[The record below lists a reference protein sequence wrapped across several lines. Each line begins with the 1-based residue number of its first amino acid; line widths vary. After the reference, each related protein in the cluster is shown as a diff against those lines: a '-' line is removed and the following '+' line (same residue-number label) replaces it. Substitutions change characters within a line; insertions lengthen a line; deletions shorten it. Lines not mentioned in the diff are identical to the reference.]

1 MAICNKTTDDWNI
14 HWSNFS
20 ISTEQNPAQ
29 NFRRQIIFKILKNE
43 KISVRITLLKD
54 STSGE
59 TVYQEKHEPS
69 TDTNGLFTI
78 QIGASKLYAGDFSKI
93 DWSTGIYY
101 ILSEID
107 LKGGSNYS
115 IRGTSQLLSVPYA
128 LYAGNAA
135 KGEKG
140 DKGDTGLPGNDG
152 KSGPQGDKGDKG
164 DAGLTG
170 NDGKSGPQ
178 GDKGDKGNTGIAGN
192 DGKQGPQGDK
202 GDKGD
207 TGLTGND
214 GKQGPQG
221 DKGDKGD
228 TGVAGNDGKQGAQ
241 GDKGDKGD
249 TGAPGNDGQTGPQG
263 EKGDKGD
270 TGAPGNDGK
279 QGPQGDKGDKGD
291 TGIAGNNGQDG
302 AQGDK
307 GDKGDTGA
315 SGNDGKTGA
324 QGEKGDK
331 GDTGLPGN
339 NGQDGPQGDKGDKGD
354 TGIAGNN
361 GQTGAQGEKGDK
373 GDTGIAGND
382 GQTGLKGEKGDKGD
396 AGPAG
401 NDGKQG
407 AQGDKGDKGDGFK
420 SGTTKNQLLFWDG
433 TEWSLIPPGTHGQTL
448 TVCDGVLTWTSDGEC
463 PQKTTPISGY
473 GPNITDVEGN
483 SYKTV
488 YIGTQ
493 QWMAENLKTSKYN
506 DGSSI
511 PNVTDN
517 TEWSNL
523 STGAWCNYE
532 NSDSLGRIYGKLYNW
547 YAVSAT
553 SNGNKNVCP
562 SGWHAPTDA
571 EWTVLTDYLGGA
583 NVAGG
588 KMKDDIFI
596 NWVSPN
602 IGANNNS
609 LFKGIPAGNRFMD
622 GNFNYVGRFICWWTL
637 SEAAADASWSRILY
651 NNNITTDRGYSNK
664 NLGFSIRCLK
674 D

>member
-1 MAICNKTTDDWNI
+1 MKTLYTTLVLLLLTVNLWGQVPQQ
-14 HWSNFS
+14 FS
-20 ISTEQNPAQ
+20 YQAVVRDENGQ
-29 NFRRQIIFKILKNE
+29 ILKNE

-128 LYAGNAA
+128 LYAGNSA

-152 KSGPQGDKGDKG
+152 KSGSQGDKGDKG
-164 DAGLTG
+164 DDGL
-170 NDGKSGPQ
+170 
-178 GDKGDKGNTGIAGN
+178 AGN

-207 TGLTGND
+207 TGLPGND
-214 GKQGPQG
+214 GQTGPQG

-228 TGVAGNDGKQGAQ
+228 NGLPGNDGQTGPQ

-302 AQGDK
+302 PQGEKGDKGNTGLPGKDGKTGPQGEK
-307 GDKGDTGA
+307 GDKGDTGTP
-315 SGNDGKTGA
+315 GNDGQTGP

-339 NGQDGPQGDKGDKGD
+339 DGQTGPQGD
-354 TGIAGNN
+354 
-361 GQTGAQGEKGDK
+361 KGDK

-433 TEWSLIPPGTHGQTL
+433 TEWSLIPSGTHGQTL
-448 TVCDGVLTWTSDGEC
+448 TVCDGVLTWTSDGQC
-463 PQKTTPISGY
+463 PQKTTPTSGY

-517 TEWSNL
+517 NEWSNL

-547 YAVSAT
+547 YAFSAT

-562 SGWHAPTDA
+562 SGWHAPTDS
-571 EWTVLTDYLGGA
+571 EWTVLTDYLGGV

-588 KMKDDIFI
+588 KLKDIGTKNWSNPNASATNSSLFSAIPGGNRVFNGNYEAIFYYGFWWSSTD
-596 NWVSPN
+596 NDTDVAWLRNLNYSHGG
-602 IGANNNS
+602 GANINNYR
-609 LFKGIPAGNRFMD
+609 KTHG
-622 GNFNYVGRFICWWTL
+622 L
-637 SEAAADASWSRILY
+637 SV
-651 NNNITTDRGYSNK
+651 
-664 NLGFSIRCLK
+664 RCLK

>member
-1 MAICNKTTDDWNI
+1 MMKKTYTILVLLLLTVNLWGQVPQQ
-14 HWSNFS
+14 FS
-20 ISTEQNPAQ
+20 YQAVVRDENGQ
-29 NFRRQIIFKILKNE
+29 ILKNE

-54 STSGE
+54 SASGE
-59 TVYQEKHEPS
+59 IVYQEKHEPS
-69 TDTNGLFTI
+69 TDANGLFSI
-78 QIGASKLYAGDFSKI
+78 QIGASKLNAGDFSKI

-101 ILSEID
+101 VLSEID

-115 IRGTSQLLSVPYA
+115 IRGSSQLLSVPYA
-128 LYAGNAA
+128 LYAGNSA

-152 KSGPQGDKGDKG
+152 KSGLQGDKGDKG
-164 DAGLTG
+164 DAGLPG
-170 NDGKSGPQ
+170 YDGKSGPQ
-178 GDKGDKGNTGIAGN
+178 GDKGDKGDTGIAGN

-207 TGLTGND
+207 TGLPGKD
-214 GKQGPQG
+214 GQ
-221 DKGDKGD
+221 
-228 TGVAGNDGKQGAQ
+228 TGAQ

-249 TGAPGNDGQTGPQG
+249 TGLP
-263 EKGDKGD
+263 
-270 TGAPGNDGK
+270 
-279 QGPQGDKGDKGD
+279 
-291 TGIAGNNGQDG
+291 
-302 AQGDK
+302 
-307 GDKGDTGA
+307 
-315 SGNDGKTGA
+315 GNDGKTGA

-331 GDTGLPGN
+331 GDTGVAGNDGQPGPQGEKGDKGDTGIPGN
-339 NGQDGPQGDKGDKGD
+339 DGQTGAQGDKGDKGD
-354 TGIAGNN
+354 TGLPGNDGKQGPQGEKGDKGDTGASGN
-361 GQTGAQGEKGDK
+361 DGQTGPQGDKGDK

-396 AGPAG
+396 VGPAG

-433 TEWSLIPPGTHGQTL
+433 TEWSLIPSGTHGQTL
-448 TVCDGVLTWTSDGEC
+448 TVCDGVLTWTSDGQC
-463 PQKTTPISGY
+463 PQKKTPTSGY
-473 GPNITDVEGN
+473 GTNITDVDGN
-483 SYKTV
+483 TYKTV

-562 SGWHAPTDA
+562 SGWHLPSDA
-571 EWTVLTDYLGGA
+571 EWTILTDYLGGNDVSGA
-583 NVAGG
+583 KLRSIELNSW
-588 KMKDDIFI
+588 D
-596 NWVSPN
+596 SPN
-602 IGANNNS
+602 ETASNSSLFSALGAGMRNNGAGYSDLRKSAVWWTNNS
-609 LFKGIPAGNRFMD
+609 IDNLIAS
-622 GNFNYVGRFICWWTL
+622 FIYLLPGKNGPNSC
-637 SEAAADASWSRILY
+637 SICKY
-651 NNNITTDRGYSNK
+651 NNPKQYGV
-664 NLGFSIRCLK
+664 SIRCLK

>member
-1 MAICNKTTDDWNI
+1 MMKKLYIILVLLLLTVNLWGQVPQQ
-14 HWSNFS
+14 FS
-20 ISTEQNPAQ
+20 YQAVVRDENGQ
-29 NFRRQIIFKILKNE
+29 ILKNE

-54 STSGE
+54 SASGE

-69 TDTNGLFTI
+69 TDANGLFSI
-78 QIGASKLYAGDFSKI
+78 QIGASKLNAGDFSKI

-101 ILSEID
+101 VLSEID

-115 IRGTSQLLSVPYA
+115 ISGSSQLLSVPYA
-128 LYAGNAA
+128 LYAGNSA

-152 KSGPQGDKGDKG
+152 KSGLQGDKGDKG

-214 GKQGPQG
+214 GKQGLQGGKGDKGDTGIAGNDGQTGPQG

-228 TGVAGNDGKQGAQ
+228 TGLTGNDGKQ
-241 GDKGDKGD
+241 
-249 TGAPGNDGQTGPQG
+249 GPQG

-270 TGAPGNDGK
+270 TGEP
-279 QGPQGDKGDKGD
+279 
-291 TGIAGNNGQDG
+291 
-302 AQGDK
+302 
-307 GDKGDTGA
+307 
-315 SGNDGKTGA
+315 GNDGKTGA

-331 GDTGLPGN
+331 GDTGVAGNDGQPGPQGEKGDKGDTGIPGN
-339 NGQDGPQGDKGDKGD
+339 DGKTGAQGDKGDKGD
-354 TGIAGNN
+354 TGLPGND
-361 GQTGAQGEKGDK
+361 GKQGPQGEKGDTGASGASGNDGQIGPQGDKGDK

-433 TEWSLIPPGTHGQTL
+433 TEWSLIPSGTHGQTL
-448 TVCDGVLTWTSDGEC
+448 TVCDGVLTWTSDGQC
-463 PQKTTPISGY
+463 PQKTTPTSGY
-473 GPNITDVEGN
+473 GTNITDVEGN

-506 DGSSI
+506 DGSEITNI
-511 PNVTDN
+511 PQN
-517 TEWSNL
+517 TLWQQDTL
-523 STGAWCNYE
+523 GAWCYYE
-532 NSDSLGRIYGKLYNW
+532 NNSAYNVAYGKLYNW
-547 YAVSAT
+547 YVT
-553 SNGNKNVCP
+553 YTNGNKNVCP
-562 SGWHAPTDA
+562 SGWHIPTNN
-571 EWTVLTDYLGGA
+571 EWNVLASYLGEINIAGSKLKEIGTSHWNNNAGTTNSSLFTATGSGYRYAAGSHDFFEMTLVTHFWSTDLNGNNVLTPRLAYD
-583 NVAGG
+583 
-588 KMKDDIFI
+588 KTEFI
-596 NWVSPN
+596 
-602 IGANNNS
+602 
-609 LFKGIPAGNRFMD
+609 K
-622 GNFNYVGRFICWWTL
+622 
-637 SEAAADASWSRILY
+637 
-651 NNNITTDRGYSNK
+651 TTAPKYFG
-664 NLGFSIRCLK
+664 LPIRCLK

>member
-1 MAICNKTTDDWNI
+1 MKTLYTTLVLLLLTVNLWGQVPQQ
-14 HWSNFS
+14 FS
-20 ISTEQNPAQ
+20 YQAVVRDENGQ
-29 NFRRQIIFKILKNE
+29 ILKNE

-78 QIGASKLYAGDFSKI
+78 QIGTSKLYAGDFSKI

-115 IRGTSQLLSVPYA
+115 IHGTSQLLSVPYA
-128 LYAGNAA
+128 LYAGNSA

-152 KSGPQGDKGDKG
+152 KSGSQGDKGDKG
-164 DAGLTG
+164 DDGL
-170 NDGKSGPQ
+170 
-178 GDKGDKGNTGIAGN
+178 AGN

-207 TGLTGND
+207 TGL
-214 GKQGPQG
+214 
-221 DKGDKGD
+221 
-228 TGVAGNDGKQGAQ
+228 
-241 GDKGDKGD
+241 
-249 TGAPGNDGQTGPQG
+249 PGNDGQTGPQG

-270 TGAPGNDGK
+270 NGLPGNDG
-279 QGPQGDKGDKGD
+279 QTGPQGDKGDKGD
-291 TGIAGNNGQDG
+291 TGLPGNDGKTG

-307 GDKGDTGA
+307 GDKGDTGLP
-315 SGNDGKTGA
+315 GNDGKTGA

-331 GDTGLPGN
+331 GDTGVVGNDGKTGAQGEKGDKGDTGIAGN

-361 GQTGAQGEKGDK
+361 GQTGPQGEKGDK

-382 GQTGLKGEKGDKGD
+382 GQTGDQGDKGDKGD
-396 AGPAG
+396 TGPAG

-448 TVCDGVLTWTSDGEC
+448 TVCDGVLTWSSDGQC
-463 PQKTTPISGY
+463 PQKTTPTSGY
-473 GPNITDVEGN
+473 GTNITDVEGN

-523 STGAWCNYE
+523 STGSWCNYE

-562 SGWHAPTDA
+562 SGWHAPTDS

-583 NVAGG
+583 DVAGG